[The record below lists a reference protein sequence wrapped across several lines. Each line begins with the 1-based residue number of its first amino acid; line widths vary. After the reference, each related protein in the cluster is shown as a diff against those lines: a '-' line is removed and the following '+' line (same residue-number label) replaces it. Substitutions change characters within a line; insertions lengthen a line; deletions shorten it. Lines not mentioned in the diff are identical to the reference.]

1 VGVFLF
7 FFSTE
12 RTIFQETTM
21 EKKMPW
27 ISGLTKGTN
36 HVGAALVDRQ
46 EQSAGCL
53 FARGSRGPDAWAH
66 GRAAARLPAAY
77 RVALGKLCWLPCAL
91 AAALAGCRAGCA
103 ELART
108 RAETPRPGTSS
119 LATPRRRPRKT
130 EGARRGGSH
139 GLKTPC
145 RMGHGH
151 GTAA

>member
-1 VGVFLF
+1 
-7 FFSTE
+7 
-12 RTIFQETTM
+12 
-21 EKKMPW
+21 
-27 ISGLTKGTN
+27 
-36 HVGAALVDRQ
+36 VGAGLGRHPAERHRSRRWGLR
-46 EQSAGCL
+46 SA
-53 FARGSRGPDAWAH
+53 ARGSRGPDAWAH
-66 GRAAARLPAAY
+66 GRAAARLPAVY
-77 RVALGKLCWLPCAL
+77 RVTLGKLCCRARWPPRWL
-91 AAALAGCRAGCA
+91 AAALASRRAGCA
-103 ELART
+103 KLART